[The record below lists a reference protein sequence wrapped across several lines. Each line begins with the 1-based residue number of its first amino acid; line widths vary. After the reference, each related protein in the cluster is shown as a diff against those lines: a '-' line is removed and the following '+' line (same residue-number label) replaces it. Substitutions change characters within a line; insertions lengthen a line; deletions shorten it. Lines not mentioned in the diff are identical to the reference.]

1 MTGVPLSPSGAWAVD
16 TGHTQIG
23 FSIRHLG
30 ISTVHGFFTEYSGEA
45 IIGDDLDSSSIAL
58 SAKTSSVNTGNSWRD
73 GHLQG
78 PDFLDCENHPEMSFV
93 STSLVAAGDGYTLE
107 GDLTIRGVTKRVPF
121 SLAFHGTDVFSVD
134 NKTHAGFLA
143 TATILRSEFGAGY
156 GVPVASDEVQI
167 RIDAQ
172 LIEPEQA

>member
-1 MTGVPLSPSGAWAVD
+1 MTGIPLSPAGVWAVD

-30 ISTVHGFFTEYSGEA
+30 ISTVRGFFTDYAGAA
-45 IIGDDLDSSSIAL
+45 IIGDDLESSSITI

-78 PDFLDCENHPEMSFV
+78 ADFLDCENHPEMSFA
-93 STSLVAAGDGYTLE
+93 STSLVAADDAYALE

-121 SLAFHGTDVFSVD
+121 SLAFYGTDVFAVD
-134 NKTHAGFLA
+134 SKTHAGFLA
-143 TATILRSEFGAGY
+143 TATILRSDFGAGY
-156 GVPVASDEVQI
+156 GVPVASDEVKI

-172 LIEPEQA
+172 LVEPDRP